1 MIFPRSEHLIG
12 LLPKVHSTKITDKM
26 FNRGQS
32 MRECCHKQK
41 KAPDFKSPEVGTEP
55 GYAGSRAIVGSNKM
69 LRVKTLLHDCVKM
82 EKT

>member
-1 MIFPRSEHLIG
+1 
-12 LLPKVHSTKITDKM
+12 
-26 FNRGQS
+26 

-82 EKT
+82 EKTT